1 MNFRQRVAWLL
12 LACYLAC
19 SAAALY
25 YLFELRNWYNGYAVE
40 RIGETRRDDESRT
53 WHLASMPPKL
63 WMGALG
69 IAYLQIFF
77 LLLACT
83 KAAPRCSVSL
93 FWPLFLYVQC
103 RSGYL
108 ALTEPSRKF
117 FGCPV
122 GYGHTVIDT

>member
-12 LACYLAC
+12 LACYLSC
-19 SAAALY
+19 SGAALY
-25 YLFELRNWYNGYAVE
+25 YLLELRNWYNIYAVE
-40 RIGETRRDDESRT
+40 RIGEIAGESRT
-53 WHLASMPPKL
+53 WHLASMPPKV
-63 WMGALG
+63 WMGALVV
-69 IAYLQIFF
+69 AYLQVFF

-83 KAAPRCSVSL
+83 RAAPRCSVFL

-103 RSGYL
+103 RSGYV
-108 ALTEPSRKF
+108 ALTEPSRKL